1 MIQFLKHQIKPF
13 LPWRLKCIADNV
25 LCFLRR
31 TADRVCELLSLR
43 LSRVHEEP
51 RSLPDHRGANG
62 DQRHQV
68 RTDSRVPAVQSRYRA
83 SVWLVRYHLTRSYG
97 PSVPAGVPE
106 SESNRLSVSAEP
118 TRTLFLAQLDAE
130 PHARVSSDV
139 SAQWILI
146 TGSGTRSPL
155 HELHRAL
162 TPQCL
167 QLTQCTTRCSVN
179 TSAYVLN
186 LYMCTCFILIC
197 RYIVK

>member
-1 MIQFLKHQIKPF
+1 MIQFLNHQIKPF
-13 LPWRLKCIADNV
+13 LPWRWIQCISNGV
-25 LCFLRR
+25 LCFLRG

-68 RTDSRVPAVQSRYRA
+68 RTDSRVSAVQSRHGA
-83 SVWLVRYHLTRSYG
+83 SVWLVRYHLTRPHG

-106 SESNRLSVSAEP
+106 SKSNRVSVSAEP

-130 PHARVSSDV
+130 PHARVSSHV
-139 SAQWILI
+139 SAQRILV
-146 TGSGTRSPL
+146 TGSGTRSSL
-155 HELHRAL
+155 HELYRAL
-162 TPQCL
+162 APQCL
-167 QLTQCTTRCSVN
+167 QFTQCTTRCSVN

-186 LYMCTCFILIC
+186 L
-197 RYIVK
+197 